1 MPIPPFHEILLP
13 LLSRSADG
21 KDWTL
26 AALRG
31 PIADDF
37 GLTDA
42 ERAELLPSGT
52 QTRFVNRLCWA
63 KIHLERAGLVN
74 RVRRGVFTISDEGR
88 RVLATNPTALD
99 VAFLDQYES
108 YRAFRQLRSTED
120 DSPPNAAALPAVSE
134 ETPDA
139 VLEKAHEALNNE
151 LAAQLL
157 DERRV
162 GGLHPSWRAR

>member
-13 LLSRSADG
+13 LLRRSADG

-52 QTRFVNRLCWA
+52 QSRFVNRLC
-63 KIHLERAGLVN
+63 
-74 RVRRGVFTISDEGR
+74 
-88 RVLATNPTALD
+88 
-99 VAFLDQYES
+99 
-108 YRAFRQLRSTED
+108 
-120 DSPPNAAALPAVSE
+120 
-134 ETPDA
+134 
-139 VLEKAHEALNNE
+139 
-151 LAAQLL
+151 
-157 DERRV
+157 
-162 GGLHPSWRAR
+162 